1 MVKFEDLPNAN
12 QALILATLGLEIA
25 TADCMS
31 IVDLARK
38 RNQTASTIWRDV
50 CKRTGQPHC
59 TMPPRVIADSKV
71 PSPELPKHENK

>member
-1 MVKFEDLPNAN
+1 MVKFEDLPKAN

-25 TADCMS
+25 TAHCMN

-59 TMPPRVIADSKV
+59 TMPPRVVADSKG
-71 PSPELPKHENK
+71 PQSQTSKA